1 MLPLKRLLVLAGSC
15 WPLAAAQT
23 CDDRVPPSS
32 NDLRSRPWFCP
43 GGEGGASLSQ
53 CLGPGQTQNRT
64 LRGLCRGHWQWYQLS
79 TVHDHTVP
87 YFAVR
92 ELVSGRTDLV
102 QLTRVV
108 PDVRHAVALHV
119 QTEYCPW
126 SPNCGASTAEPN
138 EYYTDVSLLVLD
150 GDPLHQWNSL
160 AWNNL
165 NPNEL
170 LERVR
175 VTYGGDRFDRA
186 YRFFSKRKAV
196 SMTFGYHMNGTGSCA
211 PQLKERVNIGVYCS
225 WTPQIGPSS
234 WGLNT
239 RPCKFSLTVNLVPEI
254 TYDGYETTLPM
265 APAGD
270 KGLDDLVPDYMRDE
284 GYYADGQ
291 RDNAAHYMRITL
303 GGFDILNVSLERE
316 GNNLTYATPAGGMVS
331 NGHGI
336 LGLLTRQLAS
346 IGCPTR
352 ANHDL
357 VANITDQFGPDQL
370 VLIEDFCTMPPPL
383 QPPPLQRPPPPAA
396 PPLAPPFP
404 PAGAPRPPPRPPP
417 FPPSQAPRPPSPHA
431 PPPPRPPRRPPLPPP
446 SPPPPSPPPPR
457 PPCPPGRVPPPSPYP
472 PPSPRYPSR
481 YPPPSPPTTRS
492 AAEESDFI
500 IGVLAADAFGPFNED
515 FADRNGQV
523 GPRGVPLPL
532 VTDSRAFRKLQ
543 TGFGRYT
550 LRVRH
555 EAFYDGPLLNGEL
568 RPACIGYGQ
577 WRVYHID
584 THSILDS
591 TLEITLDQPISATY
605 VRAQVPPTLQP
616 LQYDV
621 RSPARTMLLAAS
633 PCDVGTPT
641 RMHLALYL
649 APQAEA
655 ADGGSPPL
663 RNTRLRMRV
672 RLRDSTLTLPVIEPP
687 RPPATPP
694 ALPPPSIAPPTGLI
708 IRCTNACAQTPVAAS
723 DGVCSDGGPGAE
735 VALCLLGDDCLDC
748 GPRYTLTPPPA
759 PPRPPPP
766 PPTNV
771 TLTMPPLPPSPRA
784 PPPSPRAPPPR
795 RPPPPEPPPSAPYSS
810 LPTGVRPFSEIDPNG
825 RGFVCC
831 GATRHFR
838 VAGLSEAHALR
849 VGLNVT
855 LGRLQALYL
864 KWGGADGQPA
874 ATGST
879 CPRDAQVDRLNGICT
894 GFCTMT
900 WMTIRGEYSGTL
912 YSRGHAMLTVPHGH
926 AEEPDKRRR
935 GDWYVSVQAL
945 PGEAAYFDLS
955 VAVTTPI
962 YQPPESR
969 CTKLSVIC
977 AADSAR
983 GAWNSGGNP
992 APPPSR
998 LEVAW
1003 LSSQKSSEGPL
1014 STFQHLV
1021 GDGFVTRIV
1030 PATIGVLLFV
1040 FSCWIYRSYRYFK
1053 SHQYRIP
1060 HDAPIF

>member
-396 PPLAPPFP
+396 PP
-404 PAGAPRPPPRPPP
+404 
-417 FPPSQAPRPPSPHA
+417 
-431 PPPPRPPRRPPLPPP
+431 
-446 SPPPPSPPPPR
+446 
-457 PPCPPGRVPPPSPYP
+457 
-472 PPSPRYPSR
+472 
-481 YPPPSPPTTRS
+481 
-492 AAEESDFI
+492 
-500 IGVLAADAFGPFNED
+500 
-515 FADRNGQV
+515 
-523 GPRGVPLPL
+523 
-532 VTDSRAFRKLQ
+532 RK
-543 TGFGRYT
+543 
-550 LRVRH
+550 
-555 EAFYDGPLLNGEL
+555 
-568 RPACIGYGQ
+568 
-577 WRVYHID
+577 
-584 THSILDS
+584 
-591 TLEITLDQPISATY
+591 
-605 VRAQVPPTLQP
+605 
-616 LQYDV
+616 
-621 RSPARTMLLAAS
+621 
-633 PCDVGTPT
+633 
-641 RMHLALYL
+641 
-649 APQAEA
+649 
-655 ADGGSPPL
+655 
-663 RNTRLRMRV
+663 
-672 RLRDSTLTLPVIEPP
+672 
-687 RPPATPP
+687 
-694 ALPPPSIAPPTGLI
+694 
-708 IRCTNACAQTPVAAS
+708 
-723 DGVCSDGGPGAE
+723 
-735 VALCLLGDDCLDC
+735 
-748 GPRYTLTPPPA
+748 
-759 PPRPPPP
+759 
-766 PPTNV
+766 
-771 TLTMPPLPPSPRA
+771 
-784 PPPSPRAPPPR
+784 
-795 RPPPPEPPPSAPYSS
+795 
-810 LPTGVRPFSEIDPNG
+810 
-825 RGFVCC
+825 
-831 GATRHFR
+831 
-838 VAGLSEAHALR
+838 
-849 VGLNVT
+849 
-855 LGRLQALYL
+855 
-864 KWGGADGQPA
+864 
-874 ATGST
+874 
-879 CPRDAQVDRLNGICT
+879 
-894 GFCTMT
+894 
-900 WMTIRGEYSGTL
+900 
-912 YSRGHAMLTVPHGH
+912 
-926 AEEPDKRRR
+926 
-935 GDWYVSVQAL
+935 
-945 PGEAAYFDLS
+945 
-955 VAVTTPI
+955 
-962 YQPPESR
+962 
-969 CTKLSVIC
+969 
-977 AADSAR
+977 
-983 GAWNSGGNP
+983 
-992 APPPSR
+992 
-998 LEVAW
+998 
-1003 LSSQKSSEGPL
+1003 
-1014 STFQHLV
+1014 
-1021 GDGFVTRIV
+1021 
-1030 PATIGVLLFV
+1030 
-1040 FSCWIYRSYRYFK
+1040 
-1053 SHQYRIP
+1053 
-1060 HDAPIF
+1060 